1 MPADW
6 VEGVLA
12 PEEDGEGAAAVA
24 ATPYSAP
31 RRPQRTYE
39 TPQAGGCLCGAVRF
53 AVNAGR
59 EPRLVVACHCRFC
72 QKASGGPFLCWATI
86 DAEDYTILQARAPA
100 RDRGPRL
107 RHSAAAPLR
116 RAARANPQ
124 PPHARAASCARNA
137 ASTRC
142 WLHGAHGTRYAHAS
156 CFCAMLT
163 RSFLIVRA

>member
-12 PEEDGEGAAAVA
+12 PDGDGEGADATVA

-86 DAEDYTILQARAPA
+86 DAEDYTILQVRAPA
-100 RDRGPRL
+100 RQRSPQPR
-107 RHSAAAPLR
+107 RRAAALLR
-116 RAARANPQ
+116 RGARANPQ
-124 PPHARAASCARNA
+124 PPQCVLRPGVCGCMHALLAS
-137 ASTRC
+137 
-142 WLHGAHGTRYAHAS
+142 
-156 CFCAMLT
+156 
-163 RSFLIVRA
+163 